1 MKNWNVTFY
10 NMSGESL
17 GQIQVAAKTASKAKI
32 LAASLYACSWAS
44 QTAEAA

>member
-10 NMSGESL
+10 NMSGISL
-17 GQIQVAAKTASKAKI
+17 GQIQVAAQTAAKAKT
-32 LAASLYACSWAS
+32 LAAALYVCPWVS